1 MVNFQTFKLYTEI
14 LTLESVKMQSQKP
27 SFDIC
32 RVGLEI
38 VECGA
43 PGLSEGEEKQKVGVL
58 RQKFFEVD
66 RAFIYF
72 VWDYFTGTITL
83 IGRVTTPVF

>member
-1 MVNFQTFKLYTEI
+1 MSN
-14 LTLESVKMQSQKP
+14 
-27 SFDIC
+27 IC